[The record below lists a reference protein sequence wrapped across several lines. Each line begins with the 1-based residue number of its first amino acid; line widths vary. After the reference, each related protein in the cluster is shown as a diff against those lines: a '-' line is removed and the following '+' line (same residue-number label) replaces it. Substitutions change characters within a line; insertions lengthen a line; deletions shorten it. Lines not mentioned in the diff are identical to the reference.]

1 MVAAMDVDALLQ
13 KTNALL
19 AGQMERRKTRE
30 EMIKKIQE
38 LDKEIKEKSDLL
50 DRYIRAATL
59 VGSVADN
66 NIKNTLNTIT
76 GVINKAL
83 SVIFPDDPRVVR
95 IEHVMYR
102 NTYPHFTVVLE
113 TGVDRKRRTFKQSG
127 TGLAQIISFLFT
139 VALIDAR
146 KARPIL
152 VMDEL
157 LSGLHP
163 DAKALVRDLIL
174 AVSKRFQFVI
184 VEYGLDIGK
193 QYLVKKNGNVSSVEY
208 YGSTY
213 YADLARKHA
222 VENVE

>member
-1 MVAAMDVDALLQ
+1 MVAVMDVDALLQ
-13 KTNALL
+13 KTNMLL

-38 LDKEIKEKSDLL
+38 LDQEIKEKSDLL

-83 SVIFPDDPRVVR
+83 SVIFPEDPRVVR

-113 TGVDRKRRTFKQSG
+113 TGVERKRRTFKQSG

-193 QYLVKKNGNVSSVEY
+193 QYLVQKNGNVSSVEY
-208 YGSTY
+208 YGGTY
-213 YADLARKHA
+213 YADLAKKHA
-222 VENVE
+222 IENVE

>member
-1 MVAAMDVDALLQ
+1 MDVDALLQ
-13 KTNALL
+13 KTNMLL

-38 LDKEIKEKSDLL
+38 LDQEIKEKSDLL

-83 SVIFPDDPRVVR
+83 SVIFPEDPRVVR

-113 TGVDRKRRTFKQSG
+113 TGVERKRRTFKQSG

-193 QYLVKKNGNVSSVEY
+193 QYLVQKNGNVSSVEY
-208 YGSTY
+208 YGGTY
-213 YADLARKHA
+213 YADLAKKHA
-222 VENVE
+222 IENVE